1 MLSALTLGAWADTYT
16 PLEFISNTNS
26 GRTNTYYDTGYT
38 PNANTKVEIKFRIT
52 DWYIDNGDKWAAI
65 FSGRTANTNGI
76 SLFVNGADEQLGY
89 FVSDL
94 GGNGDKF
101 LNQTLS
107 LNKDYTATASLS
119 SLTVTDGTNN
129 YSKNTNKSE
138 WKTTDQ
144 SIRLFSDARAN
155 QAFQGRIYYCN
166 IYEGDAIKHSF
177 IPVLKDNAPSFY
189 CTICKNYATKG
200 SSTFS
205 YGVREYTSVE
215 YIEYPS
221 DGANNRSRCFDTGYV
236 PKANTKIVTKFMA
249 NQRGNN
255 GWRPVFS
262 GRNIES
268 GTGYSL
274 YQNGNDENIGYFAG
288 TAGGEND
295 KLAPFS
301 VNTVYEATC
310 TLNNLTLNGTD
321 YSSAGSWAAT
331 TRSITLFSNP
341 EKDNIF
347 RGRIYYFRIY
357 EGDKL
362 MYNFIPVKASDNSV
376 GFFDTVNGRYIIT
389 RTNTDTQYFNA
400 GPIADAKDPEVTLN
414 FTYIAQQGSTQTEPG
429 SNLFD
434 GNVNTKWC
442 WSGGHWSNWVVFHTD
457 KPVYLKEYT
466 LRTANDC
473 VYRDPKKFK
482 LYGALGSS
490 APTENGTTDGWT
502 LIDSE
507 DDANSIIPIE
517 RYAKAKFTVDNPGIY
532 QYYMFKIEEVR
543 NKFADGSAASSQ
555 EVQLAEFIASAYY
568 DCLVFDENN
577 DNTGI
582 DKTTYAIKLNRTLKA
597 GRWNTFCIPFNMN
610 KSKLGEGAEVKEL
623 SGATQKNGDNYTM
636 NFTDAS
642 TIEAGKPYMVKVSS
656 EINSIDLFDESGI
669 AVNTT
674 GTPSVTDGVTFTGVY
689 ANGKAPQG
697 SFIISNN
704 VFYKVDSDV
713 TLKAFRG
720 YITVDGGSAGVKA
733 LDFTFDDD
741 ATGISDLKDSKDLND
756 SKVIYNL
763 AGQRLDNSQFTIH
776 NSQLKRG
783 IYIVN
788 GKKIMVK

>member
-1 MLSALTLGAWADTYT
+1 MKKGLLFLMLSVLCIGAWADTYT

-26 GRTNTYYDTGYT
+26 GRDNTYYDTGYT
-38 PNANTKVEIKFRIT
+38 PNASTKVEIKFRIT
-52 DWYIDNGDKWAAI
+52 KWYIDSGDKWAAI

-94 GGNGDKF
+94 GGSGDKF

-107 LNKDYTATASLS
+107 LNTDYTATASLS

-144 SIRLFSDARAN
+144 SIRLFSDSRAN

-166 IYEGDAIKHSF
+166 IYEGNDIKHSF
-177 IPVLKDNAPSFY
+177 VPVLKDDVPSFY

-200 SSTFS
+200 NSTFS
-205 YGVREYTSVE
+205 NGVRALDYTSVE

-221 DGANNRSRCFDTGYV
+221 DGANNRSRCFDTEY
-236 PKANTKIVTKFMA
+236 IVTQNSKIEVKFMA
-249 NQRGNN
+249 YSGTS
-255 GWRPVFS
+255 WRAIFS
-262 GRNIES
+262 GRDVNA
-268 GTGYSL
+268 GTGMSL
-274 YQNGNDENIGYFAG
+274 YQSDDNQMEYFVGSWTADRNNIDLSTGTENIH
-288 TAGGEND
+288 TAVCTYD
-295 KLAPFS
+295 KLVLDGTETAS
-301 VNTVYEATC
+301 GATSF
-310 TLNNLTLNGTD
+310 TA
-321 YSSAGSWAAT
+321 S
-331 TRSITLFSNP
+331 TRSVTLFSNP
-341 EKDNIF
+341 EKDQSF
-347 RGRIYYFRIY
+347 RGRIYYLRIY
-357 EGDKL
+357 EGDEL
-362 MYNFIPVKASDNSV
+362 VHNFVPMKASDSSV

-482 LYGALGSS
+482 LYGALDSS

-582 DKTTYAIKLNRTLKA
+582 DETTYAIKLNRTLKA
-597 GRWNTFCIPFNMN
+597 DKWNTFCVPFNMD

-623 SGATQKNGDNYTM
+623 SGATQNGDNYTM

-642 TIEAGKPYMVKVSS
+642 TIEAGKPYMVKVAN
-656 EINSIDLFDESGI
+656 EINSIELVNEASI

-674 GTPSVTDGVTFTGVY
+674 TEPSVTKDGVTFHGVY
-689 ANGKAPQG
+689 TSGKAPRE

-704 VFYKVDSDV
+704 VFYLVDSYV
-713 TLKAFRG
+713 NLKAFRG
-720 YITVDGGSAGVKA
+720 YITVASGGNVKA
-733 LDFTFDDD
+733 LDFTFEDD

-763 AGQRLDNSQFTIH
+763 AGQRLSKTQ
-776 NSQLKRG
+776 KG
-783 IYIVN
+783 INIVN
-788 GKKIMVK
+788 GKKILK